1 MGICLRSAWGIKFS
15 SGSEAM
21 ARIRNQKQGSSA
33 KPPPQ
38 KKLTAKANPAD
49 DPIDE
54 ENLVTEA
61 HETNDVSVT

>member
-1 MGICLRSAWGIKFS
+1 
-15 SGSEAM
+15 M
-21 ARIRNQKQGSSA
+21 ARIRNQKQGPSA

-38 KKLTAKANPAD
+38 KKPTAKANPAD